1 MKSPADK
8 FLKQHPKLVHTEQI
22 KVSSHIQRE
31 QGDWLLNTL
40 MLEGVS
46 APFKYKRKKRY
57 KSLQGQL
64 VSITYYPDI
73 EKVAGFEIEIMKVVR
88 VKIA

>member
-1 MKSPADK
+1 LKSPTDK
-8 FLKQHPKLVHTEQI
+8 LLKLHQKLVHTEQI

-31 QGDWLLNTL
+31 QNDWLLNIL

-46 APFKYKRKKRY
+46 APFKYKRKKLY
-57 KSLQGQL
+57 KSLEGQQ